1 MFARLLKHQL
11 KSTYLTFNIL
21 YGVIILLGLLLGV
34 SLKNTLLFTIL
45 IILFAFSLI
54 AVAIFYVMSMFQ
66 ICATSLYGKR
76 GYLTFSIPVSPHQ
89 LILSKILT
97 VFLYGL
103 GLVLSF
109 IIAFYLVFFVISPEN
124 AFEIFGELG
133 NIIAAVFS
141 SPAVAVL
148 SFINFIVSFIS
159 GLMLIFFSFAL
170 ANSGISNKNRNV
182 IAVLIYIGL
191 NIILSILEAFNIL
204 DFNICMNIYN
214 KNQLAI
220 LTSSQ
225 LISYTDFT
233 PFFNINSFIID
244 IISGVG
250 LYFGSVYLMSHKLE
264 LE

>member
-11 KSTYLTFNIL
+11 KSTYVTFNIL
-21 YGVIILLGLLLGV
+21 YGVIILLGLLLGI
-34 SLKNTLLFTIL
+34 SLKNTLLFSIL
-45 IILFAFSLI
+45 IIMFAFSLI
-54 AVAIFYVMSMFQ
+54 AVVIFYVMSMFQ

-97 VFLYGL
+97 VFLYGF

-124 AFEIFGELG
+124 AFEIFGEFG
-133 NIIAAVFS
+133 KFIASVFS
-141 SPAVAVL
+141 NPAVALL
-148 SFINFIVSFIS
+148 SFINYIVSFVS

-170 ANSGISNKNRNV
+170 ANSGISNKNRSV

-191 NIILSILEAFNIL
+191 SILLSIIKEFNIL
-204 DFNICMNIYN
+204 DFNICINIYN

-220 LTSSQ
+220 LTTDQIISS
-225 LISYTDFT
+225 SEFSS
-233 PFFNINSFIID
+233 FFSINSFIVD
-244 IISGVG
+244 LISGVG
-250 LYFGSVYLMSHKLE
+250 LYFGSVYLMTHKLE